1 MSEPVYTGP
10 DEPPY
15 QHYLGR
21 EHVFEDGIILRVV
34 QVKQRNDGMYV
45 TYETQYP
52 KALNRS
58 YMNAFNR
65 RLVESLDVINKILAG
80 FFLAVAVLALIEVA
94 SESIVGGLLAFLTAI
109 TTGIITCGYIALM
122 ININKN
128 VQAMRD
134 RIAGPDQHEDWTW

>member
-1 MSEPVYTGP
+1 
-10 DEPPY
+10 
-15 QHYLGR
+15 
-21 EHVFEDGIILRVV
+21 
-34 QVKQRNDGMYV
+34 
-45 TYETQYP
+45 
-52 KALNRS
+52 
-58 YMNAFNR
+58 MNAFNK

-94 SESIVGGLLAFLTAI
+94 GESVVGGLLAFLTAI

-134 RIAGPDQHEDWTW
+134 KIAGPDQQEEWEW

>member
-1 MSEPVYTGP
+1 
-10 DEPPY
+10 
-15 QHYLGR
+15 
-21 EHVFEDGIILRVV
+21 
-34 QVKQRNDGMYV
+34 
-45 TYETQYP
+45 
-52 KALNRS
+52 
-58 YMNAFNR
+58 MNAFYK

-94 SESIVGGLLAFLTAI
+94 GESVIGGLLAFLTAI

-134 RIAGPDQHEDWTW
+134 KIAGPEQQEEWEW

>member
-1 MSEPVYTGP
+1 
-10 DEPPY
+10 
-15 QHYLGR
+15 
-21 EHVFEDGIILRVV
+21 
-34 QVKQRNDGMYV
+34 
-45 TYETQYP
+45 
-52 KALNRS
+52 
-58 YMNAFNR
+58 MNAFNR

>member
-1 MSEPVYTGP
+1 
-10 DEPPY
+10 
-15 QHYLGR
+15 
-21 EHVFEDGIILRVV
+21 
-34 QVKQRNDGMYV
+34 
-45 TYETQYP
+45 
-52 KALNRS
+52 
-58 YMNAFNR
+58 MNAFNK

-94 SESIVGGLLAFLTAI
+94 GESVIGGLLAFLTAI

-134 RIAGPDQHEDWTW
+134 KIAGPEQQEEWEW

>member
-1 MSEPVYTGP
+1 
-10 DEPPY
+10 
-15 QHYLGR
+15 
-21 EHVFEDGIILRVV
+21 
-34 QVKQRNDGMYV
+34 
-45 TYETQYP
+45 
-52 KALNRS
+52 
-58 YMNAFNR
+58 MNAFNR

-94 SESIVGGLLAFLTAI
+94 GESVIGGLLAFLTAI

-134 RIAGPDQHEDWTW
+134 RIAGPEQHEDWTW

>member
-1 MSEPVYTGP
+1 
-10 DEPPY
+10 
-15 QHYLGR
+15 
-21 EHVFEDGIILRVV
+21 
-34 QVKQRNDGMYV
+34 
-45 TYETQYP
+45 
-52 KALNRS
+52 
-58 YMNAFNR
+58 MNAFNK

-94 SESIVGGLLAFLTAI
+94 GESVVGGLLAFLTAI

-134 RIAGPDQHEDWTW
+134 KIAGPEQQEEWEW